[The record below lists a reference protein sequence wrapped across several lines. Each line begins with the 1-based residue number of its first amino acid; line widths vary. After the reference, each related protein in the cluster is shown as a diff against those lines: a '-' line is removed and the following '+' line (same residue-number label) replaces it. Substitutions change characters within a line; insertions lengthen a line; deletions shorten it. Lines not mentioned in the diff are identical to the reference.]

1 FVWNI
6 YESFIGVY
14 MFFKKGLAFLNLTWY
29 SFKIQ
34 KNFLGNNNNRKNN
47 KNIEIRNFIF
57 QYMNKI
63 HQWIGVLIM

>member
-1 FVWNI
+1 
-6 YESFIGVY
+6 
-14 MFFKKGLAFLNLTWY
+14 MFFKKGLAFLNLTLY
-29 SFKIQ
+29 LLKIQ

-63 HQWIGVLIM
+63 HQ